1 MAPAVPSLRVQQLQE
16 LQRQQSIQLQQMLLK
31 SPRSPRVERKTPRGN
46 TAPSAVA
53 SPAPKG
59 PAAVPSKP
67 RPVRY
72 SGSQKPVPQAEPSPK
87 VQQLLAALDTL
98 PELPQAFNS
107 IKAARAGFLR
117 LANEQCALRQRLWA
131 QERLQEDLQT
141 QIARQGGVR
150 QRFEEERIRY
160 DDHIQALSSAE
171 KTQRLSSNAEARMAQ
186 CQAFADRLEKQA
198 EDLRMSFAKVK

>member
-171 KTQRLSSNAEARMAQ
+171 KTQRLSSNGTVPFKEELVIAE
-186 CQAFADRLEKQA
+186 
-198 EDLRMSFAKVK
+198 